1 MIMGLRLAM
10 RTTKVNDK
18 RSNHRVAL
26 RVYEQVN
33 LFYQKIALS
42 QLNETQPGFDNI
54 LNSFARSQTAGS
66 TIIQPTFPYSQ
77 SQENDTLNVNISSGG
92 IAFTCKD
99 ELKAGDYLM
108 LRILFLSSMTVVMT
122 CCRVVY
128 CKPSNPYES
137 NRHPYSIGAQFINM
151 TAEDSAL
158 LNSHVSKRKKQQF
171 VVNGLI
177 ITFILAILAA
187 PDLALELLVDL
198 GHHLLEIL
206 LHMLHL
212 AFESLEM
219 SLDHAIEHLFH
230 TGTHETQIIVFYVL
244 VTFGLVALYFLGRK
258 VFSAYQVLSKRMLL
272 YWSRKKS
279 SCLYFW
285 GQQAMMDKIK
295 IVSTGIAAIAGYIY
309 FGI

>member
-1 MIMGLRLAM
+1 MINGLRVAM
-10 RTTKVNDK
+10 GTTKVNDK
-18 RSNHRVAL
+18 KSNYRVAL

-33 LFYQKIALS
+33 LFYQIITLS
-42 QLNETQPGFDNI
+42 QLNKTQPGFDNI
-54 LNSFARSQTAGS
+54 LSSFALSQTTGRQTDVQS
-66 TIIQPTFPYSQ
+66 FPYSQ
-77 SQENDTLNVNISSGG
+77 SQENDTLNINISSSG

-128 CKPSNPYES
+128 CKLSNPYES

-151 TAEDSAL
+151 TPEDSEIL
-158 LNSHVSKRKKQQF
+158 ITHVSKRKKQEFF
-171 VVNGLI
+171 VNSSI
-177 ITFILAILAA
+177 IALTLAILAV
-187 PDLALELLVDL
+187 PDLAIGLLVDG
-198 GHHLLEIL
+198 GHHLLEMF
-206 LHMLHL
+206 LHILHL
-212 AFESLEM
+212 VFEALEM
-219 SLDHAIEHLFH
+219 SLDYVFEHLFH

-244 VTFGLVALYFLGRK
+244 VTFGLIAFYFLGRI
-258 VFSAYQVLSKRMLL
+258 VSSTYVRLSKSLLL

-285 GQQAMMDKIK
+285 DQQTVLDKIK
-295 IVSTGIAAIAGYIY
+295 IVGIGTSAIAGYFY